1 MTAGQTGQ
9 TQDRITSPLTTTPL
23 FPRTPTNPTTTTPKT
38 PLPPPP
44 LLRSPHGSS
53 LLRHLR
59 LRFISQTP
67 HPFILSQPPR
77 LLFHPLQPHLPPR
90 PPPLPPPAISTL
102 FIVILVRLGA
112 YTNTDSFAHD
122 ERYIRNVQETHYKAL
137 NTTAEQVGDWI
148 KGTGEF
154 VHAWDWEVF
163 GGLTRMDVHLWTI
176 PVEFRASM
184 MLFLVMMGLGRVKQ
198 VVRWVGVMGVM
209 GYCFGSGRWEVMLFL
224 WGGGLAEVDVHQ
236 QGRDRGEKKGS
247 WWWVGLSILGL
258 FFMSQPD
265 QGSETTPG
273 WVMLTSMIPGW
284 WVEEERYRY
293 YQSLG
298 AALFVLAVGRS
309 KGWQGVFTW
318 GPVQYLGRI
327 SYAMYLM
334 HGPVLHTFGYAV
346 ERFVW
351 TRVTGVETEGM
362 YNLGFGLAAVVI
374 VPAVIWVSDVF
385 WRGVDAP
392 VVRFARWVEG
402 VCTVK
407 E

>member
-1 MTAGQTGQ
+1 MVAVFFVISGYAL
-9 TQDRITSPLTTTPL
+9 SLKPLTLLSAHNFTGFSSTLSSLIFRRGMRL
-23 FPRTPTNPTTTTPKT
+23 F
-38 PLPPPP
+38 LPPA
-44 LLRSPHGSS
+44 L
-53 LLRHLR
+53 
-59 LRFISQTP
+59 
-67 HPFILSQPPR
+67 
-77 LLFHPLQPHLPPR
+77 
-90 PPPLPPPAISTL
+90 STL
-102 FIVILVRLGA
+102 FIVVLVRLGCYSA
-112 YTNTDSFAHD
+112 TDEFAHD
-122 ERYIRNVQETHYKAL
+122 FTYVRNVQETHYAAL
-137 NTTAEQVGDWI
+137 NTTSQQLGDWAVGVGGFI
-148 KGTGEF
+148 H
-154 VHAWDWEVF
+154 VWDWEVF

-184 MLFLVMMGLGRVKQ
+184 ILFLVLIGTARVKRR
-198 VVRWVGVMGVM
+198 VRWWLVGGVGM
-209 GYCFGSGRWEVMLFL
+209 GYCFGSGRWEMMLFL
-224 WGGGLAEVDVHQ
+224 WGMGLAEFDVY
-236 QGRDRGEKKGS
+236 QGREQHKRSGLWG
-247 WWWVGLSILGL
+247 WTGLSLLGL

-273 WVMLTSMIPGW
+273 WVVLTGMIPGW

-327 SYAMYLM
+327 SYALYLM

-351 TRVTGVETEGM
+351 TRITGVETEGM
-362 YNLGFGLAAVVI
+362 YNLGFGLAALVI

-402 VCTVK
+402 VCSAR
-407 E
+407 EWGHRGAGWA